1 MKKSLLAVCLLPF
14 AFGATSAF
22 AADPCADPALVQK
35 AASAESM
42 AKAKQYPQAEVAAR
56 AVIAVCPNQPV
67 AVVTLGHSLAG
78 QKKYDTAVA
87 TLSSAIAVKPD
98 LAYAYFWRGQAYYGL
113 RQKDKMLVDFT
124 TFLKL
129 APTAPE
135 ASTVKQLL
143 GGIR

>member
-1 MKKSLLAVCLLPF
+1 MKKPDGVIVCVLLAM
-14 AFGATSAF
+14 GATAVF

-35 AASAESM
+35 ATSAQSM
-42 AKAKQYPQAEVAAR
+42 ARAKQYPQAEAAAR
-56 AVIAVCPNQPV
+56 AVVASCPNQPV
-67 AVVTLGHSLAG
+67 AVVALGQALAG
-78 QKKYDTAVA
+78 QKKYDAAIA
-87 TLSSAIAVKPD
+87 TLSSAIAGKPD

-113 RQKDKMLVDFT
+113 KQKDKMVVDFT

>member
-1 MKKSLLAVCLLPF
+1 MTKPIGVVVCMLLA
-14 AFGATSAF
+14 AGAASVF
-22 AADPCADPALVQK
+22 AADPCADAALIQK
-35 AASAESM
+35 ATSAQSL
-42 AKAKQYPQAEVAAR
+42 ARAKQYPQAEAAAR
-56 AVIAVCPNQPV
+56 AVVTACPNQPV
-67 AVVTLGHSLAG
+67 AIVALGQSLAG
-78 QKKYDTAVA
+78 QKKYDAAIA
-87 TLSSAIAVKPD
+87 TLSSAIAAKPD

-113 RQKDKMLVDFT
+113 RQKDKMVVDFT

>member
-1 MKKSLLAVCLLPF
+1 MKEPAGVIVSLLLVISA
-14 AFGATSAF
+14 ASAF
-22 AADPCADPALVQK
+22 AADPCADPALIQK
-35 AASAESM
+35 ATGAESM
-42 AKAKQYPQAEVAAR
+42 AKAKQYPQAEAAAR
-56 AVIAVCPNQPV
+56 AVVAVCPNQPV
-67 AVVTLGHSLAG
+67 AIVALGQALAG
-78 QKKYDTAVA
+78 QKKYDASIA

-113 RQKDKMLVDFT
+113 KQKDKMVVDFT

-143 GGIR
+143 GGIH